1 MQRYWVDAST
11 HAAAT
16 GFFEVDGASY
26 YGNAA
31 TGFVVRGRNVCDGG
45 VLLSDNDGRLAS
57 GEGWL
62 VSRAYSDGLERYWL
76 YKMSN
81 GYVAARVGFFTASD
95 GKAYYAYPSSGTVA
109 RGKTSYGSGVL
120 LSDNEG
126 VLVENIAGEGWL
138 VTGLYDDG
146 MLQRYRIDKSCGG
159 HLGAH
164 VGMFSLEGDFYYGL
178 PSVGYVLRNATSMV
192 DGRWCNADNDGT
204 LTFIANRAFRLSD
217 GTYQWTDSSGRVNQ
231 NEAMSRLMSAAHS
244 VLGVPYV
251 WLGNY
256 PEDGGMDCASFTYWC
271 YKQIGITI
279 DFETYG
285 QIHEGRAVSLSEARP
300 GDLILMYFS
309 SPGVPEHVVMY
320 AGNGMVYEEPTFG
333 GHCQYVPLSSK
344 NAWDIVVRRILA

>member
-1 MQRYWVDAST
+1 
-11 HAAAT
+11 
-16 GFFEVDGASY
+16 
-26 YGNAA
+26 
-31 TGFVVRGRNVCDGG
+31 
-45 VLLSDNDGRLAS
+45 
-57 GEGWL
+57 
-62 VSRAYSDGLERYWL
+62 
-76 YKMSN
+76 MSN